1 MFGSNAEQSHKLFS
15 DKSTDPL
22 LWWKGNEARFPS
34 LAVLSK
40 SYLCVLST
48 STPFKHLL
56 STGGQRLLGKILDT
70 FDIVIH
76 SNIHLC

>member
-1 MFGSNAEQSHKLFS
+1 MFGSNSEQSHKLFS

-22 LWWKGNEARFPS
+22 LWWKANEARFPS

-56 STGGQRLLGKILDT
+56 STGGQRLLGKI
-70 FDIVIH
+70 FRAGGHV
-76 SNIHLC
+76 